1 MASEMALHENLINKC
16 SSCASWKVAQWQS
29 ESRIRNHSSFTKKIG
44 LCIGGGFDG
53 LRTQEDETC
62 SMWKPLI
69 DKHRVMPIFHPKT
82 SGEN

>member
-1 MASEMALHENLINKC
+1 MICESSFLENLHNQC

-69 DKHRVMPIFHPKT
+69 DKLRVMPIFHPKT